1 MSNYLNKDVQNAT
14 NNLVDAV
21 AALYSRLQDLGESH
35 QEIIDEI
42 ANAVDIAIE
51 EAPGLI
57 LEWKAEANCGWKEQI
72 NSYGV
77 DY

>member
-57 LEWKAEANCGWKEQI
+57 LEWKAKVNCGWKEQI